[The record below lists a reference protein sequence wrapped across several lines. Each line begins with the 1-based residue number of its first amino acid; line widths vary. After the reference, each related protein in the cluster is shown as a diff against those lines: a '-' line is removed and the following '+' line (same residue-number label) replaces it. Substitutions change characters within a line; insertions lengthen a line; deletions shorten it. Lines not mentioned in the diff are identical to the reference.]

1 MQRRDYAA
9 VVNWCFKR
17 LCFPHVYLWCTSNFQ
32 IIQLSGRLR
41 DVHWHLNQTIASS
54 HVYRWYKSSLLSI
67 HLSEWLEAFVN
78 RSIERLQPHAHIVWM
93 TIQSTTC
100 KWIFTDEAY
109 EASFSYKTV
118 CTNPKCQSMLSK
130 FASTRPFGHCFQK
143 VISPQSLFLELPY
156 SVIANMIH
164 DTSGGCFEI

>member
-9 VVNWCFKR
+9 IVNWCIKR
-17 LCFPHVYLWCTSNFQ
+17 LCFPHVYLWCTCNFQ
-32 IIQLSGRLR
+32 IIQLSDRLR
-41 DVHWHLNQTIASS
+41 DIHWHLNQTIASS

-78 RSIERLQPHAHIVWM
+78 RWIERLQPHAHIVWM